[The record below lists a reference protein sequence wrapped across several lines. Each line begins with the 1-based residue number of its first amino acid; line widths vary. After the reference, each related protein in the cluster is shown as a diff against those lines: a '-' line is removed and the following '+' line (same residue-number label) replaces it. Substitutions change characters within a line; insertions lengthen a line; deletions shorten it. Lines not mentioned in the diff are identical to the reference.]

1 MIKKSRLIVIIG
13 SMLLGA
19 VLVLI
24 AIGLVTIGDDGSPA
38 HRVVAGLLFLLTG
51 LGALLAV
58 VVQKSM
64 KTFARQAEQFATRDP
79 LTYLYNQKTFWDY
92 MGYEIE
98 RAKRH
103 KYRFSIML
111 VDLDNFKIIN
121 DIHGHEAGDSY
132 LCLFSSLFKAA
143 IRKGDIAARY
153 GGDNFAAILPVCD
166 EAQAYIA
173 AKRLHDSIHDA
184 EFRLPDGSLIK
195 LTGSI
200 SMAVYPDHA
209 QDSLA
214 LYRVAD
220 SMLHQAKVLGRDR
233 IGLPSDDL
241 SADLLKGAGQKSI
254 FILEAI
260 RQKRVVPY
268 FQPIVDVTKKEVM
281 AYEVLT
287 RIVMPERVV
296 SASEFIEE
304 AEGMGAIGKIDY
316 LLIEQA
322 LATVKRHGYQ
332 GKLFFNL
339 SPKALVLN
347 EFMPTMRGFMDQF
360 DVKPPQLVFEI
371 TERDTVKNLGLVE
384 DIIHGLK
391 DDGFQLAIDDFGVG
405 YSSFRYL
412 KLFKAD
418 FLKVD
423 GDFIKSMS
431 GENNKMEKAIVSN
444 IASLAG
450 DLGIKTIAEYVESES
465 ILDNVRLAGIDF
477 AQGYF
482 IRHPLPDLK
491 M

>member
-1 MIKKSRLIVIIG
+1 MTKKSKQIIII
-13 SMLLGA
+13 SSVLLGTA
-19 VLVLI
+19 LLLI
-24 AIGLVTIGDDGSPA
+24 AISLVTVGDDGSTL
-38 HRVVAGLLFLLTG
+38 HRVVAGLLFMLTG
-51 LGALLAV
+51 LIALLAIV
-58 VVQKSM
+58 VLKSI

-92 MGYEIE
+92 LGSEIE
-98 RAKRH
+98 RAKRQ

-111 VDLDNFKIIN
+111 VDLDNFTTVN

-132 LCLFSSLFKAA
+132 LCLFSKLFKAS
-143 IRKGDIAARY
+143 IRKVDIAARY

-173 AKRLHDSIHDA
+173 AKRFHESIKGA

-195 LTGSI
+195 LTISI
-200 SMAVYPDHA
+200 GMAVYPDHA

-214 LYRVAD
+214 LYHVAD
-220 SMLHQAKVLGRDR
+220 SMLRQAKILGKDR
-233 IGLPSDDL
+233 IGVPSDDL
-241 SADLLKGAGQKSI
+241 NIDLKSAGQKSI
-254 FILEAI
+254 FILESI
-260 RQKRVVPY
+260 RLRRVVPY
-268 FQPIVDVTKKEVM
+268 FQPIVDVDKKAVM

-287 RIVMPERVV
+287 RIVTSERVI
-296 SASEFIEE
+296 SAVEFIEE

-322 LATVKRHGYQ
+322 LAAVKRHGYQ

-339 SPKALVLN
+339 SPKALVMN

-371 TERDTVKNLGLVE
+371 TERDTVKNLGQVE

-391 DDGFQLAIDDFGVG
+391 EDGFQLAIDDFGAG
-405 YSSFRYL
+405 YSSFQYL
-412 KLFKAD
+412 KTFNAD

-431 GENNKMEKAIVSN
+431 NDNNKMEKAIVSN

-465 ILDNVRLAGIDF
+465 ILDNVRTAGIDF

-482 IRHPLPDLK
+482 IRHPLPDLNL
-491 M
+491 